1 MSINECL
8 NIGVNTCNICY
19 NKHTCDKRVFSSIKE
34 YDYSNEYNY
43 EYSYDCYDY
52 EY

>member
-34 YDYSNEYNY
+34 FDYNS

>member
-19 NKHTCDKRVFSSIKE
+19 NS
-34 YDYSNEYNY
+34 

>member
-8 NIGVNTCNICY
+8 NIGVNTCN
-19 NKHTCDKRVFSSIKE
+19 KRVFSSIKE
-34 YDYSNEYNY
+34 YD
-43 EYSYDCYDY
+43 CYDY

>member
-8 NIGVNTCNICY
+8 NIGVN
-19 NKHTCDKRVFSSIKE
+19 TCDKRVFSSIKE
-34 YDYSNEYNY
+34 YDYSS